1 MKNKKN
7 ILALILAI
15 VSVLCL
21 ASCGNTAA
29 ETPENETASSDTL
42 TTVSS
47 SLWDDAL
54 YTEDTEFGEGA
65 KTVVVEVKAEE
76 KAVAFTIKTDKNTVG
91 EALSEHG
98 LIEGEEGP
106 YGLYVKKVNGILAD
120 YDVNQCYWAFNI
132 DGETAMTGVDGTE
145 ITEGVTYQLEYAK

>member
-15 VSVLCL
+15 ISVFCL
-21 ASCGNTAA
+21 VSCGNTDA
-29 ETPENETASSDTL
+29 ETPENETASAATDKTE
-42 TTVSS
+42 SS
-47 SLWDDAL
+47 IWADAL
-54 YTEDTEFGEGA
+54 YTEDTQLGEGA

-132 DGETAMTGVDGTE
+132 DGETAMTGVDGAE